1 MLILNIKNALI
12 IKYALSTIIFR
23 IIRFLYIVS
32 QEGGA
37 GGIHESAFL

>member
-23 IIRFLYIVS
+23 IIRFFLYIVS
-32 QEGGA
+32 QEGGE
-37 GGIHESAFL
+37 GGIHAFL